1 MLQDESQCKG
11 ACQEIIDQWIKE
23 KGAKDMRKKNEKGKL
38 LTLNFLKLYGSQVN
52 IKVHKP

>member
-23 KGAKDMRKKNEKGKL
+23 KDAKDMRKKNEKGKL